1 MRTPLD
7 INLIRAA
14 APQWRVD
21 VVEET
26 GSTNADLL
34 ARPDIAGSVL
44 LAEYQTAGRGRHG
57 RQWSA
62 PARSQVAMSVGVDTT
77 APYSVNWNT
86 GLFGSGP
93 HTLTAVAKD
102 TANKTT
108 TSAPR
113 TVTIPAPDIVDPV
126 VHITSPAA
134 GPVAWGT
141 TAITATA
148 TDNVQVSKVDFYVD
162 GTLVGSDSS
171 APYSVNWASTVVGN
185 HDITAI
191 ATDTSNNTGT
201 DGPVTVSVP
210 ADSTPPTAPGTLSG
224 SAGGQTSVNLSWG
237 AATDDRGVVA
247 GYVVTR
253 DGVDL
258 PGLVTGT
265 SFTDTGL
272 TAGTL
277 YTYTVKA
284 KDPTG
289 NVGPASNAVPVTTSP
304 AGPTS
309 LFSYDWTAPDGIGWP
324 STFTT
329 TSANGSL
336 ATSGNAGVLT
346 VNDVAGANARAIIN
360 AVAPRADTD
369 VTLSYAWSSTAAR
382 AYLDVWLRGSGGWAN
397 SYRPA
402 NGYGVEM
409 SSSSGTLSILKAM
422 TEAGVKNLIVSS
434 TCATYGQPARMPITE
449 DLPYSWYA
457 TPNLHHATLVDLEPL
472 FQEVDLK
479 LERRITLSPHGRP
492 RALGQLGANLMAGSA
507 IYVLVRADQDPAEL

>member
-1 MRTPLD
+1 M
-7 INLIRAA
+7 
-14 APQWRVD
+14 
-21 VVEET
+21 
-26 GSTNADLL
+26 
-34 ARPDIAGSVL
+34 
-44 LAEYQTAGRGRHG
+44 
-57 RQWSA
+57 
-62 PARSQVAMSVGVDTT
+62 
-77 APYSVNWNT
+77 
-86 GLFGSGP
+86 
-93 HTLTAVAKD
+93 
-102 TANKTT
+102 
-108 TSAPR
+108 
-113 TVTIPAPDIVDPV
+113 
-126 VHITSPAA
+126 
-134 GPVAWGT
+134 
-141 TAITATA
+141 
-148 TDNVQVSKVDFYVD
+148 
-162 GTLVGSDSS
+162 
-171 APYSVNWASTVVGN
+171 NWASTVVGN

-409 SSSSGTLSILKAM
+409 SSSSGTLSILKSVGG
-422 TEAGVKNLIVSS
+422 TQTS
-434 TCATYGQPARMPITE
+434 
-449 DLPYSWYA
+449 
-457 TPNLHHATLVDLEPL
+457 
-472 FQEVDLK
+472 
-479 LERRITLSPHGRP
+479 
-492 RALGQLGANLMAGSA
+492 LGTIAGANKLVTTKQWLRVKVVGSV
-507 IYVLVRADQDPAEL
+507 ISVKTWADGSPEPASWTTATDSAVTANGQVFLALTGEFSPKADMRFSIFDTVSGRFVQQYFQMMLNNPGNGDA